1 MKRFESLT
9 ELRAQIRDW
18 RMQGLRIAFVPTMG
32 NLHEGHASLFEQA
45 RHYADKVVASIYVNP
60 MQFGLNE
67 DWSKYP
73 RTLEAD
79 CQILNDKKVDALFLP
94 DDQTM
99 YPQGTEVQTF
109 VEVPRLSTIL
119 CGASRPGHFRGVAT
133 IVSKLFHL
141 VQPDVAV
148 FGEKDFQQL
157 MVIRQMVND
166 LFLPIEI
173 IGAETK
179 RADDGLALSSRNG
192 YLTTHERA
200 QAPAIYQALQA
211 TANALRAGERDYAK
225 LEQQAR
231 QHIANAGLRP
241 DYYSIRRH
249 SDLLEPNSEEK
260 SFVVLAAAFLGKARL
275 IDNIQVIHEKPFQ
288 K

>member
-9 ELRAQIRDW
+9 ELRAQIHDW

-32 NLHEGHASLFEQA
+32 NLHEGHATLFEQA
-45 RHYADKVVASIYVNP
+45 RQYADKVVASIYVNP

-73 RTLEAD
+73 RTLDAD
-79 CQILNDKKVDALFLP
+79 CQILNEKKVDALFLP
-94 DDQTM
+94 DDKTM
-99 YPQGTEVQTF
+99 YPHGTEVQTF

-173 IGAETK
+173 IGAATK
-179 RADDGLALSSRNG
+179 RADDGFALSSRNG
-192 YLTTHERA
+192 YLTTQERA
-200 QAPAIYQALQA
+200 QAPAIYQALQV
-211 TANALRAGERDYAK
+211 TAQALRAGERDYAK

-231 QHIANAGLRP
+231 QHISQAGLRP
-241 DYYSIRRH
+241 DYYSIRRLN
-249 SDLLEPNSEEK
+249 DLLEPASEEQ

-275 IDNIQVIHEKPFQ
+275 IDNIQITH
-288 K
+288 

>member
-9 ELRAQIRDW
+9 ELRTQIRDW

-45 RHYADKVVASIYVNP
+45 RQYADKVVASIYVNP

-73 RTLEAD
+73 RTLDAD
-79 CQILNDKKVDALFLP
+79 CQILHDKKVDALFLP
-94 DDQTM
+94 DDKTM
-99 YPQGTEVQTF
+99 YPHGTEVQTF
-109 VEVPRLSTIL
+109 VEVPRLSNIL

-173 IGAETK
+173 IGAVTK

-192 YLTTHERA
+192 YLTTQERA
-200 QAPAIYQALQA
+200 QAPAIYRALQV
-211 TANALRAGERDYAK
+211 TAQALRAGERDYAK

-231 QHIANAGLRP
+231 QLISQAGLRP
-241 DYYSIRRH
+241 DYYSIRRLN
-249 SDLLEPNSEEK
+249 DLLEPASEEQ

-275 IDNIQVIHEKPFQ
+275 IDNIQITH
-288 K
+288 

>member
-1 MKRFESLT
+1 MQIFDSLAA
-9 ELRAQIRDW
+9 LRSQINSW
-18 RMQGLRIAFVPTMG
+18 RRAGEKIAFVPTMG

-45 RHYADKVVASIYVNP
+45 RTYGTKVVASIYVNP

-73 RTLEAD
+73 RTLDADRKILEAK
-79 CQILNDKKVDALFLP
+79 QVDALFLP

-99 YPQGTEVQTF
+99 YPRGTEVQTF
-109 VEVPRLSTIL
+109 VEVPRLSNIL

-148 FGEKDFQQL
+148 FGEKDYQQL

-166 LFLPIEI
+166 LFIPIEI
-173 IGAETK
+173 IGAATV
-179 RADDGLALSSRNG
+179 RAADGLALSSRNG
-192 YLTTHERA
+192 YLTAEERA
-200 QAPAIYQALQA
+200 LAPVIYQTLRWCAD
-211 TANALRAGERDYAK
+211 ALRNGERDYAA

-231 QHIANAGLRP
+231 QRLNNGGLRT
-241 DYYSIRRH
+241 DYFSIRRH
-249 SDLLEPNSEEK
+249 SDLLEPASEEK
-260 SFVVLAAAFLGKARL
+260 RFVVLAAAYLGKARL
-275 IDNIQVIHEKPFQ
+275 IDNIQVID
-288 K
+288 